1 MQLGNA
7 SIVGLAAPRNL
18 ALSYP
23 AGASEKFTVVV
34 RYKGPIRAP
43 IKKGDIVA
51 DMVVKMADGTE
62 QISPLIANADVAEA
76 GYFGRIWNGVKSIF
90 GT

>member
-7 SIVGLAAPRNL
+7 SAVGLAAPRNL
-18 ALSYP
+18 AFSYP
-23 AGASEKFTVVV
+23 AGASDKFTVVV
-34 RYKGPIRAP
+34 RYKGPIKAP

-76 GYFGRIWNGVKSIF
+76 GYFGRLWNGIKSIF
-90 GT
+90 GA